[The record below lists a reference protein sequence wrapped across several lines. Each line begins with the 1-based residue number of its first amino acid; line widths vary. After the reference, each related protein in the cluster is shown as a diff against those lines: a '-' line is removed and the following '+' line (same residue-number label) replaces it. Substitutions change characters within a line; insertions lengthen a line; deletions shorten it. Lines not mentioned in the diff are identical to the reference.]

1 MSIRRAE
8 QQQGPWTSIGDGCF
22 MLSGMLMI
30 VLVLVNDWPMVINF
44 LLHRVG

>member
-1 MSIRRAE
+1 MSIRSTE
-8 QQQGPWTSIGDGCF
+8 QRQSPWASIGDGCF

-44 LLHRVG
+44 LLYRGG